1 MTLVYPRRS
10 ERITLR
16 RKLDLVFRDQHGQV
30 STVSGLT
37 FAVSCHGCGL
47 YARPA
52 APLGSEVYVM
62 SSLEG
67 MGAWGHLVWEGNT
80 LRDGRQPVGI
90 EFMTPRNYWGQRMI
104 PRSWLPYAVT
114 RDSLM
119 TPAREA
125 GAPLSPSSVRRAYP
139 GEPCRCCGSGEN
151 VAVLASHPEPLCKVC
166 RSWIV

>member
-10 ERITLR
+10 ERISLR
-16 RKLDLVFRDQHGQV
+16 RMLDLVFRDSRGHI

-47 YARPA
+47 YARPP

-62 SSLEG
+62 SSIEG

-90 EFMTPRNYWGQRMI
+90 EFTTPRNYWGHRMI
-104 PRSWLPYAVT
+104 PRSWVPYAV
-114 RDSLM
+114 RREPVLVA
-119 TPAREA
+119 ARET
-125 GAPLSPSSVRRAYP
+125 GALQAARRTQP
-139 GEPCRCCGSGEN
+139 GEQCRCCGSGES
-151 VAVLASHPEPLCKVC
+151 VVVLATYPEPLCRVC

>member
-16 RKLDLVFRDQHGQV
+16 RKLDLVFRDSHGRI
-30 STVSGLT
+30 STASGLT

-47 YARPA
+47 YARPQ

-90 EFMTPRNYWGQRMI
+90 EFITPRNYWGHRMI
-104 PRSWLPYAVT
+104 PRSWLPYVAT
-114 RDSLM
+114 RESM
-119 TPAREA
+119 TAMAQEAGIPLPAR
-125 GAPLSPSSVRRAYP
+125 RAFP
-139 GEPCRCCGSGEN
+139 GEQCRCCGSGEQ

-166 RSWIV
+166 RAWVV

>member
-16 RKLDLVFRDQHGQV
+16 RKLDLVFRDSRGQI

-47 YARPA
+47 YARPP

-67 MGAWGHLVWEGNT
+67 MGAWGHLVWEGNA

-90 EFMTPRNYWGQRMI
+90 EFITPRNYWGQRMM

-114 RDSLM
+114 RESLM
-119 TPAREA
+119 ALAREV
-125 GAPLSPSSVRRAYP
+125 GATFPTRRASP
-139 GEPCRCCGSGEN
+139 GEQCRCCGSGEN

-166 RSWIV
+166 RSWVV